1 MIINCVHGGWHK
13 VKDLL
18 SEIESYW
25 TTRAEGYSEVNHK
38 ELNGMQKGAW
48 LEVLKGQFPEKAK
61 DEIKILDIGTGPGFF
76 PVILAEAGY
85 KVTAVDYTQEMLDTA
100 KRNAGNL
107 CERIS
112 FYKMDAQN
120 LEFEDDVFDVVISR
134 NLTWNLKDP
143 KRAYEEWCRVLKPG
157 GKLLNFDANWY
168 GYLYDEEKHLS
179 YEEDRKSVES
189 EHLDDHYLCTDID
202 RMEKIALQMPL
213 SSINRPSWDR
223 KFLKENGFESVA
235 VDTGIWQRVWSQ
247 EEKLNYHSTP
257 MFMISAVKKEKDIWS
272 ENDGTDDSDSRY
284 DRERDLED
292 AALCT
297 APGTKKSGFL
307 KLGGGEFSLPYTV
320 ICGSHPGKTVLIT
333 AAVHG
338 GEYVGIQA
346 AVELADKLKPE
357 KIHGRVI
364 LVKTVCRKEFEER
377 SGSICPED
385 EKNLNRVFPGNPQG
399 TRMDRLAYEVVQK
412 LHSAA
417 DYYIDLHSGDDYEKL
432 TPYVYYA
439 GKAAPEVMKISR
451 QMAEQVDVPYMV
463 KSEVS
468 SGGSYNYAASC
479 GIPSVLLERGGMGAW
494 ETEEVRSMKRD
505 VRSILR
511 FLGIYDGHRS
521 MRKYYPLNVTDV
533 QYQSASYTGLWYPQ
547 KKAGDLFTEG
557 EILGYVKDYEDN
569 ILETCTSYGD
579 GVILYQTGT
588 LQVVGNGPMVTYG
601 RIVSRYDE
609 RKERIVNY
617 WEKRSDSFLEQ
628 RRAELHSAMADRWMK
643 EIQAQLPKENKKLR
657 ILDVGCGAGFFTILL
672 AKAGHQVT
680 GIDLTPDMI
689 KNAKQLAEDEQTE
702 CEFAVMDAENP
713 EFPDGTFDV
722 IVSRNLTWTL
732 PHVKHAYGEWLR
744 VLKKGGVLLN
754 FDANYGITDFSN
766 VEDLPENHAHNMLG
780 NEMMRECEEIKRQ
793 LPISSYSRPAWDLE
807 TLGAMSLK
815 EFHVDLGISSRIYLE
830 KDEFYNPTPLFMLR
844 TVK

>member
-1 MIINCVHGGWHK
+1 M
-13 VKDLL
+13 KDLL

-168 GYLYDEEKHLS
+168 GYLYDEEKRLS

-257 MFMISAVKKEKDIWS
+257 MFMISAVKEEKNVWS
-272 ENDGTDDSDSRY
+272 ENDGMGDSDSGY
-284 DRERDLED
+284 DRKRDLED
-292 AALCT
+292 AMLCA
-297 APGTKKSGFL
+297 APGMKKSGFL
-307 KLGGGEFSLPYTV
+307 RLGGGEFSLPYTV

-346 AVELADKLKPE
+346 AV
-357 KIHGRVI
+357 
-364 LVKTVCRKEFEER
+364 
-377 SGSICPED
+377 
-385 EKNLNRVFPGNPQG
+385 
-399 TRMDRLAYEVVQK
+399 
-412 LHSAA
+412 
-417 DYYIDLHSGDDYEKL
+417 
-432 TPYVYYA
+432 
-439 GKAAPEVMKISR
+439 
-451 QMAEQVDVPYMV
+451 
-463 KSEVS
+463 
-468 SGGSYNYAASC
+468 
-479 GIPSVLLERGGMGAW
+479 
-494 ETEEVRSMKRD
+494 
-505 VRSILR
+505 
-511 FLGIYDGHRS
+511 
-521 MRKYYPLNVTDV
+521 
-533 QYQSASYTGLWYPQ
+533 
-547 KKAGDLFTEG
+547 
-557 EILGYVKDYEDN
+557 
-569 ILETCTSYGD
+569 
-579 GVILYQTGT
+579 
-588 LQVVGNGPMVTYG
+588 
-601 RIVSRYDE
+601 
-609 RKERIVNY
+609 
-617 WEKRSDSFLEQ
+617 
-628 RRAELHSAMADRWMK
+628 
-643 EIQAQLPKENKKLR
+643 
-657 ILDVGCGAGFFTILL
+657 
-672 AKAGHQVT
+672 
-680 GIDLTPDMI
+680 
-689 KNAKQLAEDEQTE
+689 
-702 CEFAVMDAENP
+702 
-713 EFPDGTFDV
+713 
-722 IVSRNLTWTL
+722 
-732 PHVKHAYGEWLR
+732 
-744 VLKKGGVLLN
+744 
-754 FDANYGITDFSN
+754 
-766 VEDLPENHAHNMLG
+766 
-780 NEMMRECEEIKRQ
+780 
-793 LPISSYSRPAWDLE
+793 
-807 TLGAMSLK
+807 
-815 EFHVDLGISSRIYLE
+815 
-830 KDEFYNPTPLFMLR
+830 
-844 TVK
+844 